1 MPSNTWIRAFLLR
14 ITVLG
19 LAMALGA
26 GAALAQQEGP
36 QKPAPPVD
44 TPAKVPTQQGQQQ
57 TGQSQQPPPPQVAIS
72 VQSAVVNVDAV
83 VTDSEGNLVTGLK
96 KENFRILDDG
106 QPQQVTNFAPS
117 EAPITM
123 VMLVEFSKQMYGVF
137 AYNAQHWAYEFLS
150 RLNQKDWVALK
161 TFDIK
166 TTLQVDFTQNK
177 GEIQAALAQLF
188 VPSFTDSNLFDAVME
203 TLDQL
208 RDVKGKK
215 SILVLASGKDTFSK
229 HTLDQTYKRVKESDV
244 TIFAVGVGEAA
255 ESYADMSG
263 RQGPIGRLNY
273 LQGKNQLTRFA
284 EMTGGYAW
292 FPQMQGE
299 LPSILNSVA
308 AFLRNQYTL
317 GFAPTTAPD
326 AKYHKIKIEVVD
338 EQGNPMMVPNKKGKP
353 KNVVVYARQGYSAPS
368 GAASD

>member
-1 MPSNTWIRAFLLR
+1 MPLIAWIRGFLLAT
-14 ITVLG
+14 IILG
-19 LAMALGA
+19 LGVAAGA
-26 GAALAQQEGP
+26 GTALAQQEGP
-36 QKPAPPVD
+36 QKPAPAEE
-44 TPAKVPTQQGQQQ
+44 TPPKVPTQQGQQQ
-57 TGQSQQPPPPQVAIS
+57 TGQPQQAPPQVAIS

-96 KENFRILDDG
+96 KENFRVLDEG

-177 GEIQAALAQLF
+177 AEIQTALAQLF
-188 VPSFTDSNLFDAVME
+188 VPSFTDSDLFDAVME

-215 SILVLASGKDTFSK
+215 SILILASGKDTFSK

-273 LQGKNQLTRFA
+273 LQGKNQLTHFA
-284 EMTGGYAW
+284 DVTGGYAW

-317 GFAPTTAPD
+317 GFAPIAGTD
-326 AKYHKIKIEVVD
+326 GKYHKIKVEIVD
-338 EQGNPMMVPNKKGKP
+338 EQGNPLMVPNKKGKP
-353 KNVVVYARQGYSAPS
+353 KNVVVYARQGYTAPS
-368 GAASD
+368 SPASD